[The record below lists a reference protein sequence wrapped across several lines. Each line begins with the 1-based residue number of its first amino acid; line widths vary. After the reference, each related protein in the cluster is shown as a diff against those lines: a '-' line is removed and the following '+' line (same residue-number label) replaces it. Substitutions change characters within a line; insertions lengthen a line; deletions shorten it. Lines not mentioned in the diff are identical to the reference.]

1 MAYRYTY
8 VDLNNVIRDI
18 DDSRLN
24 YAGPYSQSAQYFPYD
39 VVLYNSTRYI
49 CLAISQGFTPPINI
63 VRDDHWS
70 ALVFVS
76 TGSAVPGQGQAAYE
90 IASDA
95 LRIAIIGTNLGQQAY
110 NIGVTALYTAWTG
123 TALAQTAFDLAWYVY
138 NHQGGGTGSGT
149 LAEDAYALARLALD
163 TAWVGTLAGDQAY
176 NVAMD
181 AYRLA
186 VQGTNASA
194 FDVDTILTT
203 VDGNIVVNSSGNVV
217 VSGGY

>member
-8 VDLNNVIRDI
+8 VDLLNVIKDI
-18 DDSRLN
+18 DDTRLN
-24 YAGPYSQSAQYFPYD
+24 YAGNWNPNSQYFPFD
-39 VVLYNSTRYI
+39 VVLYNNTRYI
-49 CLAISQGFTPPINI
+49 CLAPTQGDTPTVVQ

-76 TGSAVPGQGQAAYE
+76 TGSSQPGD
-90 IASDA
+90 IASQAYAIATDA

-110 NIGVTALYTAWTG
+110 TIGVTALYTAWYG
-123 TALAQTAFDLAWYVY
+123 TSLAQQAYDLALLALE
-138 NHQGGGTGSGT
+138 GGGTGSGT
-149 LAEDAYALARLALD
+149 LCQEAYGLAMQALHM
-163 TAWVGTLAGDQAY
+163 AWVGTQSGDQAY

-186 VQGTNASA
+186 VQGTLTPV

-203 VDGNIVVNSSGNVV
+203 VYGNIVVNSSGNVV
-217 VSGGY
+217 VSGGF